1 VAFESAHTP
10 RKVIR
15 LLQLGELKTAGQ
27 SPFPWFCATCQVCIV
42 RCPRGVDVLGIMLAL
57 RREGQ
62 RQGWVKLDKE
72 PYFYQA
78 FKEMVEKEGR
88 IREFRLGV
96 KTALRK
102 FPLHPLEEM
111 ILLFKMWRRGKLW

>member
-1 VAFESAHTP
+1 MAFESAHTP

-15 LLQLGELKTAGQ
+15 LLQLGEMKSASQ
-27 SPFPWFCATCQVCIV
+27 SPFPWFCVTCQVCTV

-62 RQGWVKLDKE
+62 RQGWVKLEKE
-72 PYFYQA
+72 LYFYKA
-78 FKEMVEKEGR
+78 FKEMVEKEGK

-96 KTALRK
+96 KTASRK
-102 FPLHPLEEM
+102 FPLHPLEGI
-111 ILLFKMWRRGKLW
+111 ILLGKMWRKGKLG